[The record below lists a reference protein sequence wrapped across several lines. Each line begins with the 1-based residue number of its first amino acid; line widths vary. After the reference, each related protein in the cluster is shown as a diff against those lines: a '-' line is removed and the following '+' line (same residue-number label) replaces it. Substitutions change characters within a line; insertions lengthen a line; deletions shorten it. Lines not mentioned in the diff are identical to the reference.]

1 MAPAQGGYK
10 ISYGWRRDK
19 GLVREE
25 NQDQIVSFE
34 SSPFGIVFL
43 LADGMGGH
51 ENGAVAAN
59 MAITGFKQHFQS
71 LSQTLPLRECIEEA
85 ARLTNLDIFDASKGK
100 GDTPGALRMG
110 STLVVCV
117 LSGSHYVIGH
127 AGDSRVYSLRNGNL
141 TRLTKDHSAV
151 QKLVDG
157 GIISPEEARNHPDA
171 SVLTR
176 ALGQRA
182 SIEIEI
188 SESAALDPDETLLIC
203 SDGLHGYVG
212 DDVIVRILRQYPD
225 PQAAADALLQS
236 ALDTGGHDNIS
247 IFVVRAAPSPAAA
260 SIGSAAP
267 VPLPEMA
274 APHPAQ
280 PAAPPAAPKT
290 TGKASS
296 GQKTKGKSAL
306 ALWLILAGVAVA
318 SVPLLLFFRPDLV
331 PESVRTQLA
340 AWKIPLPGS
349 AATSPSDQTSA
360 APTQNSTQ
368 NTQPK
373 PSSLRT
379 VPANNTAANSVATN
393 SPPASAAPGAS
404 GPAQPGPALAAKTAA
419 LAPISAGASG
429 QPPFSV
435 IVAYPEDSGEA
446 AMNLVE
452 RYKAQLRQ
460 AGYNVVG
467 ESKPASVWRAMVK
480 DPVVPAPGRQV
491 ISAVFAPGYDEAAA
505 KICQAI
511 SCTDRTAHAVTK
523 SDLPAFRENFGDG
536 RVVVFL
542 HPAARASIAV
552 RKSTGKKE

>member
-1 MAPAQGGYK
+1 MVPTQGGYK

-34 SSPFGIVFL
+34 SSTFGIVFL

-71 LSQTLPLRECIEEA
+71 LSQQLPLRECIEEA
-85 ARLTNLDIFDASKGK
+85 ARLTNLDIFDASKGN
-100 GDTPGALRMG
+100 GDTPGTLRMG

-117 LSGSHYVIGH
+117 LSGSHYVIAH
-127 AGDSRVYSLRNGNL
+127 AGDSRVYSLRNGIL

-182 SIEIEI
+182 SIEVDI
-188 SESAALDPDETLLIC
+188 SETTALDPDETLLIC
-203 SDGLHGYVG
+203 SDGLHGYVS
-212 DDVIVRILRQYPD
+212 DETIVRELLQHQD
-225 PQAAADALLQS
+225 PQAGADALLRA

-247 IFVVRAAPSPAAA
+247 IFVVRAAPS
-260 SIGSAAP
+260 SSAA
-267 VPLPEMA
+267 VPPPEMA
-274 APHPAQ
+274 AAHPV
-280 PAAPPAAPKT
+280 PPAALKKP
-290 TGKASS
+290 
-296 GQKTKGKSAL
+296 GKSLSGEKKKSRPAL
-306 ALWLILAGVAVA
+306 ALWLILAGLVIATA
-318 SVPLLLFFRPDLV
+318 PLLLFFRPDLV

-340 AWKIPLPGS
+340 AWKIPLPGT
-349 AATSPSDQTSA
+349 ATSSSDDTST
-360 APTQNSTQ
+360 APTQNTQ
-368 NTQPK
+368 APK
-373 PSSLRT
+373 ASSSRAL
-379 VPANNTAANSVATN
+379 PANKAAANKAAANKAATN
-393 SPPASAAPGAS
+393 NPAANNPAAPGAS
-404 GPAQPGPALAAKTAA
+404 GSSKPSSASAPETAS
-419 LAPISAGASG
+419 LAPTPTGTSN

-435 IVAYPEDSGEA
+435 IVAYPEDSGAEA
-446 AMNLVE
+446 MSLVE
-452 RYKAQLRQ
+452 RYKAQLRD

-467 ESKPASVWRAMVK
+467 ESKPDSVWRTMVK
-480 DPVVPAPGRQV
+480 SPAVPAPGRQL
-491 ISAVFAPGYDEAAA
+491 ISAVFLPGYDKAAA

-511 SCTDRTAHAVTK
+511 SCTDHTAHAVTK
-523 SDLPAFRENFGDG
+523 DDLPTFRDNFGDG

-542 HPAARASIAV
+542 HPGKRASVALK
-552 RKSTGKKE
+552 KSTGKKE